1 MNTQMLL
8 AILSTS
14 AISAI
19 IGAVIAGLYNLRAK
33 RNDYVNDYYKAVI
46 ARRIAAY
53 EQLEKL
59 IGQLKACVVSEG
71 DNRPYHLLF
80 SSEKVEDWTRAFVS
94 LGNAMD
100 QGLWLSDE
108 VFDKLRDLNY
118 LLFRFNKPASVIE
131 FGKQNYQTVATW
143 RADLE
148 RLLAKDM
155 LRLHDVKRFLKH
167 KNKSDPGFHPVQL
180 KT

>member
-1 MNTQMLL
+1 
-8 AILSTS
+8 
-14 AISAI
+14 
-19 IGAVIAGLYNLRAK
+19 
-33 RNDYVNDYYKAVI
+33 
-46 ARRIAAY
+46 
-53 EQLEKL
+53 
-59 IGQLKACVVSEG
+59 
-71 DNRPYHLLF
+71 
-80 SSEKVEDWTRAFVS
+80 
-94 LGNAMD
+94 MD